1 MAHFAEID
9 SNNIVLRVL
18 TADSND
24 VTNNGGDQSEAA
36 ATHFQSL
43 VGLSTNG
50 VKYVQT
56 SGDGS
61 FRKNF
66 ASIDFT
72 YDAAKNA
79 FIPPKK
85 HPSWVLDET
94 TCRYIPPVAMP
105 ETFNTH
111 ASDATYVD
119 DEGNPLK
126 DRYWWNEETVS
137 WDSVG

>member
-61 FRKNF
+61 FRKN
-66 ASIDFT
+66 
-72 YDAAKNA
+72 
-79 FIPPKK
+79 
-85 HPSWVLDET
+85 L
-94 TCRYIPPVAMP
+94 C
-105 ETFNTH
+105 TH
-111 ASDATYVD
+111 QM
-119 DEGNPLK
+119 LHM
-126 DRYWWNEETVS
+126 
-137 WDSVG
+137 